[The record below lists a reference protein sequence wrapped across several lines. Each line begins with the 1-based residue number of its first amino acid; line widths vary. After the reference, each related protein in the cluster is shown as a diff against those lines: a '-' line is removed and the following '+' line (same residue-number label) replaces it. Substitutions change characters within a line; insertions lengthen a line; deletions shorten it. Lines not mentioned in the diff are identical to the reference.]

1 MISITISNAT
11 LILGSH
17 VIFQDLN
24 WEVQH
29 DQKIGLIGPNGAGK
43 SSLFKLIMGEHSPEK
58 GGTVVKAKGVTLG
71 YLPQHPEF
79 DPEKTALALAL
90 EGNPRVA
97 EIETELRRIETKL
110 DDPEVYNNPKMLERV
125 LDAQHKLLEEY
136 EALGG
141 LNYDSR
147 VRELLRGL
155 GLPESDFEKPIRA
168 LSGGQK
174 KLIGL
179 ARLMLARP
187 SVLLLDEPDNHLDMP
202 GKAYLEKLILDYPG
216 AVVIISHDRYILD
229 AVATHIA
236 EIEDGKITT
245 FSGNYTEYVIDK
257 EERLA
262 RQEELYK
269 TQQREVGRLQAA
281 IKRYALWGKI
291 YDNEDFARKAKSMQK
306 RLDKMDKV
314 EKPILERRK
323 MDLALNG
330 WRGSNQVLE
339 LEAVS
344 KSFLPHPSPFAKHL
358 DGTRKGRET
367 YVLNNINF
375 LIRHGERVGLIGAN
389 GAGKSVLLR
398 LILGKEQPTLGEIKI
413 GPSVKV
419 GYYAQEHETLD
430 FNQTVIDTVRLT
442 GNMSEGRAVSL
453 LTRYLFTYQQATQR
467 VGALSGGERSRLQLA
482 LLVLSGANFLLLD
495 EPTNNLVIASAE
507 VLENAL
513 NDFNGTVLVISHD
526 RYFLDRTVNRIFAL
540 EDAQITEYIGGYSD
554 YAAKAE
560 VQAERQQEKGTQ
572 ASQMPQ
578 LTLSLPAALG
588 ALALILLIGAS
599 SVYFSLRA
607 GLGPGGAKII

>member
-1 MISITISNAT
+1 MISITVSNAT

-17 VIFQDLN
+17 VIFRDLN
-24 WEVQH
+24 WEIQH

-43 SSLFKLIMGEHSPEK
+43 SSLFKLIIGEHAPEK
-58 GGTVVKAKGVTLG
+58 GGTVIRAKGVTVG

-79 DPEKTALALAL
+79 EPGKTALTLAL
-90 EGNPRVA
+90 EGNPRLA
-97 EIETELRRIETKL
+97 EIENELQRIEIKL
-110 DDPEVYNNPKMLERV
+110 GDPAVYNNTKALERV

-136 EALGG
+136 ESLGG
-141 LNYDSR
+141 LNYTSR

-155 GLPESDFEKPIRA
+155 GLPESDFDKPIHA

-202 GKAYLEKLILDYPG
+202 GKAYLEKLITEYPG

-236 EIEDGKITT
+236 EIEDGRITT
-245 FSGNYTEYVIDK
+245 FIGNYTEFIVDK

-262 RQEELYK
+262 RQEELYQI
-269 TQQREVGRLQAA
+269 QQREFGRLEMAL
-281 IKRYALWGKI
+281 KRYRVWVIFNDKFASRIHAMEARIARIEKI
-291 YDNEDFARKAKSMQK
+291 ERPN
-306 RLDKMDKV
+306 LD
-314 EKPILERRK
+314 RRK
-323 MDLALNG
+323 MGLELNG

-339 LEAVS
+339 LENVT
-344 KSFLPHPSPFAKHL
+344 KSFAHPASTSVATLPPLSANKKS
-358 DGTRKGRET
+358 DR
-367 YVLNNINF
+367 VILNNINL

-398 LILGKEQPTLGEIKI
+398 LILRKEMPTFGEIKI

-430 FNQTVIDTVRLT
+430 FNQTVIDAVRLF
-442 GNMSEGRAVSL
+442 GNMSESNAVSFL
-453 LTRYLFTYQQATQR
+453 IRYLFSYQQATQR
-467 VGALSGGERSRLQLA
+467 IGSLSGGERSRLQLA

-495 EPTNNLVIASAE
+495 EPTNNLDIASAE

-526 RYFLDRTVNRIFAL
+526 RYFLDRTVQRIFAL
-540 EDAQITEYIGGYSD
+540 ENANITEYIGGYSD
-554 YAAKAE
+554 YAAKAR
-560 VQAERQQEKGTQ
+560 VNANGQKQAQ
-572 ASQMPQ
+572 A
-578 LTLSLPAALG
+578 
-588 ALALILLIGAS
+588 
-599 SVYFSLRA
+599 
-607 GLGPGGAKII
+607 

>member
-1 MISITISNAT
+1 MISITVSNTT
-11 LILGSH
+11 LILGAH
-17 VIFQDLN
+17 AIFRDLS

-43 SSLFKLIMGEHSPEK
+43 SSLFKLMTGEHAPEK
-58 GGTVVKAKGVTLG
+58 GGTVIRAKGVTVG

-79 DPEKTALALAL
+79 DPERTAISLAL

-97 EIETELRRIETKL
+97 EIDDELKRIEKKL
-110 DDPEVYNNPKMLERV
+110 GEPEVYGDAKKLERI
-125 LDAQHKLLEEY
+125 LDAQHKLLEEF
-136 EALGG
+136 ELLGG
-141 LNYDSR
+141 LNYESR
-147 VRELLRGL
+147 VCELLRGL

-179 ARLMLARP
+179 AQLLLARP

-202 GKAYLEKLILDYPG
+202 GKAFLEKLIIEYPG

-245 FSGNYTEYVIDK
+245 FIGNYTEYIIDK
-257 EERLA
+257 DERLA
-262 RQEELYK
+262 RQEELFQI
-269 TQQREVGRLQAA
+269 QQREIGRLEMAL
-281 IKRYALWGKI
+281 KRYKQWVVFNDKFATRIHNMEARIERIEKI
-291 YDNEDFARKAKSMQK
+291 DRP
-306 RLDKMDKV
+306 V
-314 EKPILERRK
+314 LERRK
-323 MDLALNG
+323 MDLELNG

-339 LEAVS
+339 FVDVC
-344 KSFLPHPSPFAKHL
+344 KSFGRTPKSPDFGMHVQSQETSDSKPVL
-358 DGTRKGRET
+358 D
-367 YVLNNINF
+367 NINF
-375 LIRHGERVGLIGAN
+375 MIRHGERVGLIGAN

-419 GYYAQEHETLD
+419 GYYAQEHDTLD
-430 FNQTVIDTVRLT
+430 FNQSVIDAVRLG

-453 LTRYLFTYQQATQR
+453 LTRYLFTYQQATQKI
-467 VGALSGGERSRLQLA
+467 GSLSGGERSRLQLA

-495 EPTNNLVIASAE
+495 EPTNNLDIVSAE

-526 RYFLDRTVNRIFAL
+526 RYFLDRTVSRIFAL
-540 EDAQITEYIGGYSD
+540 ENASITEYIGGYSD
-554 YAAKAE
+554 YAAKAG
-560 VQAERQQEKGTQ
+560 VD
-572 ASQMPQ
+572 
-578 LTLSLPAALG
+578 L
-588 ALALILLIGAS
+588 
-599 SVYFSLRA
+599 F
-607 GLGPGGAKII
+607 GAKQVKA

>member
-1 MISITISNAT
+1 MISITVSNAT

-17 VIFQDLN
+17 VIFRDLN

-43 SSLFKLIMGEHSPEK
+43 SSLLKLITGEHSPEK
-58 GGTVVKAKGVTLG
+58 GGTVIKAKGVTVG

-79 DPEKTALALAL
+79 EPEKTALALAL
-90 EGNPRVA
+90 EGNPRIV
-97 EIETELRRIETKL
+97 EIDEELQRLEEKL
-110 DDPEVYNNPKMLERV
+110 GTPDVYNNAKSLGRV
-125 LDAQHKLLEEY
+125 LDAQHRLLEEY
-136 EALGG
+136 ESLGG
-141 LNYDSR
+141 LNYTSR
-147 VRELLRGL
+147 VRELLHGL
-155 GLPESDFEKPIRA
+155 GLPETDFEKPIRA

-179 ARLMLARP
+179 AQLLLARP

-202 GKAYLEKLILDYPG
+202 GKAYLERLIQEYPG

-245 FSGNYTEYVIDK
+245 FGGNYTEFIIDK

-262 RQEELYK
+262 RQEELYQV
-269 TQQREVGRLQAA
+269 QQREIGRLEMAL
-281 IKRYALWGKI
+281 KRYRQWVVLNDKFATRIHNMEARIERIEKI
-291 YDNEDFARKAKSMQK
+291 DRP
-306 RLDKMDKV
+306 V
-314 EKPILERRK
+314 LERRK

-339 LEAVS
+339 LDEVS
-344 KSFLPHPSPFAKHL
+344 KSFLPEHSSVSRT
-358 DGTRKGRET
+358 DR
-367 YVLNNINF
+367 VILNNINF

-398 LILGKEQPTLGEIKI
+398 LILGREQPTYGEIKI

-419 GYYAQEHETLD
+419 GYYAQEHDTLD
-430 FNQTVIDTVRLT
+430 FNQTLIDTVRLA
-442 GNMSEGRAVSL
+442 GNMSESNAVSL
-453 LTRYLFTYQQATQR
+453 LIRYLFSYQQATQR
-467 VGALSGGERSRLQLA
+467 IGSLSGGERSRLQLA

-495 EPTNNLVIASAE
+495 EPTNNLDIASAE

-540 EDAQITEYIGGYSD
+540 ENGRIMEHIGGYSD
-554 YAAKAE
+554 YAAKA
-560 VQAERQQEKGTQ
+560 VMQINGQKT
-572 ASQMPQ
+572 S
-578 LTLSLPAALG
+578 
-588 ALALILLIGAS
+588 
-599 SVYFSLRA
+599 
-607 GLGPGGAKII
+607 

>member
-1 MISITISNAT
+1 MISITVSNAT
-11 LILGSH
+11 LILGSQA
-17 VIFQDLN
+17 IFRGLN
-24 WEVQH
+24 WEIQH
-29 DQKIGLIGPNGAGK
+29 NQKIGLIGPNGAGK
-43 SSLFKLIMGEHSPEK
+43 SSLVKLIIGEHSPEK
-58 GGTVVKAKGVTLG
+58 GGGIVKAKGVSLG
-71 YLPQHPEF
+71 YLSQQPEF
-79 DPEKTALALAL
+79 DPEKAAITLAL

-97 EIETELRRIETKL
+97 QIENELQRIENKL
-110 DDPEVYNNPKMLERV
+110 ADPTVYNNARSLERV
-125 LDAQHKLLEEY
+125 LDSQHKLLEEY
-136 EALGG
+136 ESLGG
-141 LNYDSR
+141 LNYESR
-147 VRELLRGL
+147 VHELLRGL
-155 GLPESDFEKPIRA
+155 GLPESDFEKPIGA

-202 GKAYLEKLILDYPG
+202 GKAYLEKLIIEYPG

-229 AVATHIA
+229 AVATHIS
-236 EIEDGKITT
+236 EIEDGRITT
-245 FSGNYTEYVIDK
+245 FTGNYTEYIVDK

-262 RQEELYK
+262 RQEELYRV
-269 TQQREVGRLQAA
+269 QQREIGRLEAA

-314 EKPILERRK
+314 EKPVLERRK

-339 LEAVS
+339 LEGVS
-344 KSFLPHPSPFAKHL
+344 KTFLPQPSGVT
-358 DGTRKGRET
+358 DGRGGF
-367 YVLNNINF
+367 VLNDINF

-398 LILGKEQPTLGEIKI
+398 LILGKEGPTSGEIKI

-419 GYYAQEHETLD
+419 SYYAQEHETLD
-430 FNQTVIDTVRLT
+430 FKQTLIDAVRLG
-442 GNMSEGRAVSL
+442 GNMSESQAVSFL
-453 LTRYLFTYQQATQR
+453 IRYLFTYQQTTQR
-467 VGALSGGERSRLQLA
+467 IGSLSGGERSRLQLA

-495 EPTNNLVIASAE
+495 EPTNNLDIASAE

-540 EDAQITEYIGGYSD
+540 ENGVIMESVGGYSD
-554 YAAKAE
+554 YASK
-560 VQAERQQEKGTQ
+560 
-572 ASQMPQ
+572 
-578 LTLSLPAALG
+578 
-588 ALALILLIGAS
+588 
-599 SVYFSLRA
+599 A
-607 GLGPGGAKII
+607 GLRVNELKAA

>member
-1 MISITISNAT
+1 MISITVSNAT
-11 LILGSH
+11 LILGAH
-17 VIFQDLN
+17 TIFRDLS
-24 WEVQH
+24 WEIQH

-43 SSLFKLIMGEHSPEK
+43 SSLFKLIIGEHSPEK
-58 GGTVVKAKGVTLG
+58 GGAVIRAKGVTVG

-79 DPEKTALALAL
+79 DPERTALALAM

-97 EIETELRRIETKL
+97 EIERELERVEAKL
-110 DDPEVYNNPKMLERV
+110 GTPEVYNNAKSLERT

-141 LNYDSR
+141 MNYASR

-202 GKAYLEKLILDYPG
+202 GKAYLEKLINEYPG
-216 AVVIISHDRYILD
+216 AVVIISHDRYLLD
-229 AVATHIA
+229 AIATHIA
-236 EIEDGKITT
+236 EIEDGKIMT
-245 FSGNYTEYVIDK
+245 SIGNYTEYILDK
-257 EERLA
+257 EERLT
-262 RQEELYK
+262 RQEELYQI
-269 TQQREVGRLQAA
+269 QQREISRLEMA
-281 IKRYALWGKI
+281 IKRYAIWGKV
-291 YDNEDFARKAKSMQK
+291 YDNEKFAKKAKTMQK
-306 RLDKMDKV
+306 RLDKMDKI

-339 LEAVS
+339 LVDVS
-344 KSFLPHPSPFAKHL
+344 KSFPPSLNGAALPGFDTPTATQRTVAPPAL
-358 DGTRKGRET
+358 TDRVILE
-367 YVLNNINF
+367 NINL
-375 LIRHGERVGLIGAN
+375 LIRHGERAGLIGAN

-398 LILGKEQPTLGEIKI
+398 LILGREQLTAGEIKI

-419 GYYAQEHETLD
+419 GYYAQEHDTLD
-430 FNQTVIDTVRLT
+430 FNQSLIDAVRLA
-442 GNMSEGRAVSL
+442 GNLSESNAVSFL
-453 LTRYLFTYQQATQR
+453 IRYLFTYQQATQR
-467 VGALSGGERSRLQLA
+467 IGSLSGGERSRLQLA

-495 EPTNNLVIASAE
+495 EPTNNLDIASAE

-540 EDAQITEYIGGYSD
+540 ENGMITEFIGGYSD
-554 YAAKAE
+554 YAAKVA
-560 VQAERQQEKGTQ
+560 VH
-572 ASQMPQ
+572 
-578 LTLSLPAALG
+578 
-588 ALALILLIGAS
+588 
-599 SVYFSLRA
+599 VN
-607 GLGPGGAKII
+607 GAKKC

>member
-1 MISITISNAT
+1 MISITVSNAT
-11 LILGSH
+11 LILGAH
-17 VIFQDLN
+17 AIFRDLN
-24 WEVQH
+24 WEIQH
-29 DQKIGLIGPNGAGK
+29 EQKIGLIGPNGAGK
-43 SSLFKLIMGEHSPEK
+43 SSLFKLIVGEHSPEK
-58 GGTVVKAKGVTLG
+58 GGAVIRARGVTVG
-71 YLPQHPEF
+71 YLSQHPEF
-79 DPEKTALALAL
+79 EPEKTALTLAL
-90 EGNPRVA
+90 EGNPRLA
-97 EIETELRRIETKL
+97 EIESELRRIEGKL
-110 DDPEVYNNPKMLERV
+110 GDPAIYNNPKALERV
-125 LDAQHKLLEEY
+125 LDSQHKLLEEY
-136 EALGG
+136 ETLGG

-147 VRELLRGL
+147 VREVLRGL
-155 GLPESDFEKPIRA
+155 GLPETDFDKPIRA

-202 GKAYLEKLILDYPG
+202 GKAYLEKLILEYPG
-216 AVVIISHDRYILD
+216 AVAIISHDRYILD

-245 FSGNYTEYVIDK
+245 FNGNYTEYIVDK

-262 RQEELYK
+262 RQEELFRV
-269 TQQREVGRLQAA
+269 QQREVGRLEAA
-281 IKRYALWGKI
+281 IKRYAIWGKI

-339 LEAVS
+339 LEGLG
-344 KSFLPHPSPFAKHL
+344 KSFSRTPKSGDFGVQSLDAKHS
-358 DGTRKGRET
+358 DPDS
-367 YVLNNINF
+367 VLKNISF

-398 LILGKEQPTLGEIKI
+398 LILGKEQQTCGEIKV

-419 GYYAQEHETLD
+419 GYYAQEHDTLD
-430 FNQTVIDTVRLT
+430 FNQTLIDAVRMG
-442 GNMSEGRAVSL
+442 GNMSESNAVSL
-453 LTRYLFTYQQATQR
+453 LIRYLFTYQQATQKI
-467 VGALSGGERSRLQLA
+467 GSLSGGERSRLQLA

-495 EPTNNLVIASAE
+495 EPTNNLDIASAE

-526 RYFLDRTVNRIFAL
+526 RYFLDRTVSRIFAL
-540 EDAQITEYIGGYSD
+540 ENGTITESIGGYSD
-554 YAAKAE
+554 YAARAE
-560 VQAERQQEKGTQ
+560 IHTNGEKI
-572 ASQMPQ
+572 A
-578 LTLSLPAALG
+578 
-588 ALALILLIGAS
+588 
-599 SVYFSLRA
+599 
-607 GLGPGGAKII
+607 

>member
-1 MISITISNAT
+1 MISITVSNAT
-11 LILGSH
+11 LILGAH
-17 VIFQDLN
+17 TIFRDLS

-43 SSLFKLIMGEHSPEK
+43 SSLFKLIIGEHAPEK
-58 GGTVVKAKGVTLG
+58 GGAVIKAKGVTVG
-71 YLPQHPEF
+71 YLPQHPGFE
-79 DPEKTALALAL
+79 PEKTAIQLAL

-97 EIETELRRIETKL
+97 EIEEELKRVESRL
-110 DDPEVYNNPKMLERV
+110 GDPEVYNNAKSLERV
-125 LDAQHKLLEEY
+125 LDAQHRLLEEF

-141 LNYDSR
+141 LNYASR

-155 GLPESDFEKPIRA
+155 GLPETDFEKPIRT

-202 GKAYLEKLILDYPG
+202 GKAYLEKLIDEYPG

-245 FSGNYTEYVIDK
+245 FTGNYTEYIVDK

-262 RQEELYK
+262 RQEELYHV
-269 TQQREVGRLQAA
+269 QQREIGRLEMA
-281 IKRYALWGKI
+281 IKRYAMWGKV
-291 YDNEDFARKAKSMQK
+291 YDNEKFAKKAKTMQK
-306 RLDKMDKV
+306 RLDKMDKI

-323 MDLALNG
+323 MDFAING

-339 LEAVS
+339 FMSVS
-344 KSFLPHPSPFAKHL
+344 KCFPGSISSGQDRVIL
-358 DGTRKGRET
+358 D
-367 YVLNNINF
+367 NINF

-398 LILGKEQPTLGEIKI
+398 LILGKEQPTNGEIKI

-419 GYYAQEHETLD
+419 GYYAQEHDTLD
-430 FNQTVIDTVRLT
+430 FDQTLIDAVRLG
-442 GNMSEGRAVSL
+442 GNMSESNAVSFL
-453 LTRYLFTYQQATQR
+453 IRYLFTYQQATQR
-467 VGALSGGERSRLQLA
+467 IGSLSGGERSRLQLA

-495 EPTNNLVIASAE
+495 EPTNNLDIASAE

-526 RYFLDRTVNRIFAL
+526 RYFLDRTVDRIFSL
-540 EDAQITEYIGGYSD
+540 QNGTTSEYIGGYSD
-554 YAAKAE
+554 YAAKA
-560 VQAERQQEKGTQ
+560 
-572 ASQMPQ
+572 
-578 LTLSLPAALG
+578 AAHENG
-588 ALALILLIGAS
+588 QK
-599 SVYFSLRA
+599 A
-607 GLGPGGAKII
+607 G